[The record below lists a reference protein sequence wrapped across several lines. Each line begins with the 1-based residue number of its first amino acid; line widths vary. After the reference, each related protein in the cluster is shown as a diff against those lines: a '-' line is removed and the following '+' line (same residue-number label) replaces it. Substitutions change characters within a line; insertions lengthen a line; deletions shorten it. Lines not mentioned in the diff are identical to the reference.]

1 MKNLDINRMQK
12 LSGIIKEEK
21 QIIQEASP
29 INTAQRNLQNYLKSI
44 IGKPFDKKMASDIAG
59 LASSLADAFWTDG
72 ARSGFQR

>member
-29 INTAQRNLQNYLKSI
+29 INTAQRNLQNYLSYMQQKLHL
-44 IGKPFDKKMASDIAG
+44 ME
-59 LASSLADAFWTDG
+59 
-72 ARSGFQR
+72 